1 MRYLRKNTA
10 VIITVGPF
18 LDYQDGVSLETALTV
33 TSCNVTIILDDDDG
47 SAPNTILNTAPTAT
61 GGSNDMVHIAN
72 GLYSLELTQ
81 AQTNYNGRYLVMIT
95 DPDVHLPVWHEF
107 MILDAQVY
115 DSLVAGSDLLDVNTS
130 QVGGTT
136 QTAVDIGGTGVPITG
151 DLTSTMKTSVNTEVN
166 DVLAV
171 DTHAEPGQGAMP
183 LPATLKQMLQYLYKA
198 LRNKSQQTS
207 TETRIFNDD
216 GATVDH
222 KASIND
228 DGTTLTKGE
237 IQSGP

>member
-47 SAPNTILNTAPTAT
+47 SAPNTILNTAPTAS
-61 GGSNDMVHIAN
+61 GGNNDMVHLAN

-136 QTAVDIGGTGVPITG
+136 QTGVDIGGTGVPITG
-151 DLTSTMKTSVNTEVN
+151 DLTSTMKTSVNGEVV
-166 DVLAV
+166 DVMV
-171 DTHAEPGQGAMP
+171 TDTHTQPGQEAP
-183 LPATLKQMLQYLYKA
+183 PATATFEEILTYLYKL
-198 LRNKSQQTS
+198 LRNKSTQSAGQLS
-207 TETRIFNDD
+207 IYDD
-216 GATVDH
+216 AGTTVDH
-222 KASIND
+222 KATVSD
-228 DGTTLTKGE
+228 DGSTLTRGE
-237 IQSGP
+237 LQSGP